1 MYYEFPS
8 IILTYIAMKKKT
20 LRLENVLNFA
30 FINYQFFLIWSKLKY
45 N

>member
-30 FINYQFFLIWSKLKY
+30 FINYQIFLNMVKIKI
-45 N
+45 

>member
-20 LRLENVLNFA
+20 LRQENVLNFA
-30 FINYQFFLIWSKLKY
+30 FINYQKFLNMVKIKI
-45 N
+45 

>member
-30 FINYQFFLIWSKLKY
+30 FINYQNFLNMVKIKI
-45 N
+45 

>member
-30 FINYQFFLIWSKLKY
+30 FINYQIFFNMVKIKI
-45 N
+45 

>member
-30 FINYQFFLIWSKLKY
+30 FINYQNFFNMVKIKI
-45 N
+45 

>member
-30 FINYQFFLIWSKLKY
+30 FINYQFFFNMVKIKI
-45 N
+45 